1 MKKQKAEVVEVS
13 TPVLFTL
20 NDKAR
25 AMAELEIGG
34 PTLQTPGKGLGKGWR
49 LAGYT
54 QPNTRVAALAA
65 ILATCGDKFTAPD
78 AEAALASAKKEG
90 LNLGT
95 GSPRSYVVAFIK
107 NGYLTQA

>member
-1 MKKQKAEVVEVS
+1 MAKQKEVAVS
-13 TPVLFTL
+13 APVLFTL

-34 PTLQTPGKGLGKGWR
+34 PTLQTPEKGLGKAWR
-49 LAGYT
+49 QAGFT
-54 QPNTRVAALAA
+54 RPNTRVAALAA
-65 ILATCGDKFTAPD
+65 ILATCGDEFTAPA
-78 AEAALASAKKEG
+78 AESALAAAKKEG